1 VIAFSIDNSG
11 LLLTHGTT
19 NKQPYINAAERF
31 AKMCINFGADIV
43 YGDGASTPQGI
54 ELYNER
60 LIIYGLG
67 NFFTPTIP
75 KFGIENGCAPVL
87 SVTTYPDGT
96 FCKANI
102 HSFRQTTMQG
112 LVADEEMNAIKI
124 IKECT
129 KAINPE
135 ALFDIKE
142 DGTVLPKHKSN
153 ATLVL
158 ELLAEGYTHIGKKY
172 RRGSVGPQLFDCS
185 GFTSYIYRKIG
196 IELFRTSNS
205 QYTQGEK
212 VDKEN
217 LKPGDLVFFKGSA
230 SRGIGHVGV
239 VVSVDK
245 AEKSFKF
252 IHASNRGVII
262 DDFAKSSY
270 YIRRYVGAT
279 RIIGYLDI
287 SKPQ

>member
-1 VIAFSIDNSG
+1 
-11 LLLTHGTT
+11 
-19 NKQPYINAAERF
+19 
-31 AKMCINFGADIV
+31 
-43 YGDGASTPQGI
+43 
-54 ELYNER
+54 
-60 LIIYGLG
+60 
-67 NFFTPTIP
+67 
-75 KFGIENGCAPVL
+75 
-87 SVTTYPDGT
+87 
-96 FCKANI
+96 
-102 HSFRQTTMQG
+102 MQG